1 VSRTVAALGLVALT
15 IGGGAAHHSFGSY
28 YVEDQSISVR
38 GVIVEFDYR
47 APHAWVKVKARDE
60 QGEEQVFAAEWANPT
75 RLARDRID
83 RTTLRIGDEVV
94 VTGSPGRNLVEH
106 RIHLK
111 TIERPGDGWKWVGG
125 YRR

>member
-1 VSRTVAALGLVALT
+1 MSRSVAALAVFALAAA
-15 IGGGAAHHSFGSY
+15 GAAAHHSFGSHY
-28 YVEDQSISVR
+28 IEDQSITVH
-38 GVIVEFDYR
+38 GPIVEFDYR
-47 APHAWVKVKARDE
+47 APHAWVRIRARDE

-75 RLARDRID
+75 RLAREHID
-83 RTTLRIGDEVV
+83 KTTLRIGDEVV